1 MYISLPEL
9 IIFSILGI
17 LYFIGM
23 YIYAQQCGR
32 FWYKKY
38 EELNESHQ
46 KLYKEYK
53 ELYDEKF
60 LKKYSK
66 K

>member
-1 MYISLPEL
+1 
-9 IIFSILGI
+9 
-17 LYFIGM
+17 M